1 MIKEKFKE
9 VANLIG
15 GVYQFHA
22 QKIKSLGGSNIATDT
37 HELTFFYKSIM
48 IKLMFDFGITNL
60 AEIECVIKSRKVLP
74 EFSVATK
81 NQIKRLFS
89 RDKSPFKV
97 KSSDPLLGSR
107 ILKCLVD
114 SNYQTLANETQFEPE
129 IQGSYREDKYSIYT
143 KFYLGFEH
151 KEMSIL
157 PSIDLYKMVIDEI
170 LRQ

>member
-1 MIKEKFKE
+1 MKFKE
-9 VANLIG
+9 VANQIG
-15 GVYQFHA
+15 GEYVFHA
-22 QKIKSLGGSNIATDT
+22 QKIKSLGGSNIASNA
-37 HELTFFYKSIM
+37 HEITLVYKSIL
-48 IKLMFDFGITNL
+48 ITLIYDFGITNL
-60 AEIECVIKSRKVLP
+60 AEIECVIKSRKALP

-97 KSSDPLLGSR
+97 KSSDPLLDSR

-129 IQGSYREDKYSIYT
+129 IQGSYREDMYRIYT

-157 PSIDLYKMVIDEI
+157 PSIDFYKMVIDEI